1 MSEYKDMTLAQF
13 ADAAR
18 ASNPELGAIGSTL
31 VDYRSGSTAAIFDNH
46 EGEGAEDTALFLAS
60 AREIVLELVRRNIE
74 LQEAA
79 KPIAIMSDLLDA
91 KHKPD
96 DEIVSVGVWTEPVP
110 GWVSQFDAWL
120 KLSAL
125 DFRKLARLV
134 INRT

>member
-1 MSEYKDMTLAQF
+1 MSDYKEMTLAQF

-18 ASNPELGAIGSTL
+18 ASNPELGAIGASL
-31 VDYRSGSTAAIFDNH
+31 VNYFTGDIIANFDD
-46 EGEGAEDTALFLAS
+46 AETALFLAS

-79 KPIAIMSDLLDA
+79 KPIAIMSDLLDM

-110 GWVSQFDAWL
+110 GWISQFDAWL